1 MQMSEDTTS
10 PDAEREDGIRTAY
23 ALLTAEI
30 CQLQKDRQEI
40 DGKLQKAKAARD
52 LLGQVLFPSAA
63 KKTRKL
69 RGGTRTAEVVSRS
82 KAALLEAGRPLE
94 RAELLK
100 WITESGFKLE
110 ARDPARFI
118 GRALWESP
126 DFVHIKKKGYWLEGE
141 DVPN

>member
-1 MQMSEDTTS
+1 MSEETN
-10 PDAEREDGIRTAY
+10 PNAESEDGIRTAY
-23 ALLTAEI
+23 NLLTAEI
-30 CQLQKDRQEI
+30 YQLQKVRQEI

-52 LLGQVLFPSAA
+52 LLRQVLFPGVA
-63 KKTRKL
+63 KKRRKL
-69 RGGTRTAEVVSRS
+69 RGGTRTAEVVARS

-94 RAELLK
+94 RTELLK
-100 WITESGFKLE
+100 RITASGFKLE